1 MRLPNAEQARVDR
14 AKVVDYLLA
23 TEHDVGQHKA
33 RLFLRFGF
41 TPEHWEDL
49 AEALRVHA
57 VTNEVVGDGQ
67 TSSGVNY
74 VVDGILI
81 SPDGRNPNVRTVWEV
96 RSDDPSPR
104 LVTAYP
110 A

>member
-23 TEHDVGQHKA
+23 AEHDAGQHKA
-33 RLFLRFGF
+33 RFFLRFGF
-41 TPEHWEDL
+41 TSDRWEDL
-49 AEALRVHA
+49 AEALRIQA
-57 VTNEVVGDGQ
+57 VRNEVVGNKR

-74 VVDGILI
+74 VVDGILN
-81 SPDGRNPNVRTVWEV
+81 SPDGRNPTVRTVWEV
-96 RSDDPSPR
+96 RNNDPSPR
-104 LVTAYP
+104 LVPAYP